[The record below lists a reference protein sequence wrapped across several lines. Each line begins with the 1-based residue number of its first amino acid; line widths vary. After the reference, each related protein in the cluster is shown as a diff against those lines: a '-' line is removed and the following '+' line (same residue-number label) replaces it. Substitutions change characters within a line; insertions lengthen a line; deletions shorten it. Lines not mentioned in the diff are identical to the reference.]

1 MGNKSST
8 IYVLI
13 KYQTLNFV
21 CITETCLDAPAA
33 PFLAPFLGIQFIMN
47 QVGGEGVSVEKKCG
61 HVDLIQPKMY
71 EVSLSNIGSD
81 KSVSIKRE

>member
-8 IYVLI
+8 VYDLI
-13 KYQTLNFV
+13 KYETLNFV
-21 CITETCLDAPAA
+21 CITETCLDAAAA
-33 PFLAPFLGIQFIMN
+33 PFLAQFLGIQFIMN
-47 QVGGEGVSVEKKCG
+47 QVEGEEVSVEKCG